1 MVTVV
6 ITGAG
11 RGIGL
16 ELARVYADRGDTV
29 IGTVRAPD
37 KAGELRKLGAS
48 VTVLPLDVTDEA
60 SHAALAR
67 ALAGRPIDI
76 LIANA
81 GVLDARGGLDDPANS
96 TAMWTAMWT
105 AMLATNVMGVFFTAR
120 ALASNVATA
129 KGRIA
134 IISSRMGSSERAGG
148 NTYAY
153 RASKAAASNLAANL
167 AVELKPKGVAVG
179 SYHPGWVKTAMGGSG
194 ADIEPA
200 TSARGLVARID
211 TLSVATTG
219 AFEAYDGARIAY

>member
-96 TAMWTAMWT
+96 TAMWTAM
-105 AMLATNVMGVFFTAR
+105 LATNVMGVFFTAR

-153 RASKAAASNLAANL
+153 RASKAAASNIAANL
-167 AVELKPKGVAVG
+167 AVELRPKGVAVG
-179 SYHPGWVKTAMGGSG
+179 AYHPGWVRTAMGGSG

-219 AFEAYDGARIAY
+219 VFEAYDGARIAY

>member
-67 ALAGRPIDI
+67 ALAGRPIVI

-96 TAMWTAMWT
+96 TAMWT

-211 TLSVATTG
+211 ALTLATSGT
-219 AFEAYDGARIAY
+219 FETYDGARIAY

>member
-1 MVTVV
+1 MATVV

-67 ALAGRPIDI
+67 ALAGRPIVI

-96 TAMWTAMWT
+96 TAMWT

-211 TLSVATTG
+211 ALTLATSGT
-219 AFEAYDGARIAY
+219 FETYDGARIAY

>member
-1 MVTVV
+1 MVTVL

-16 ELARVYADRGDTV
+16 ALARVYAARGDTV
-29 IGTVRAPD
+29 FGTARVPD
-37 KAGELRKLGAS
+37 TASDLKALS
-48 VTVLPLDVTDEA
+48 VNVHPLDVTDEA
-60 SHAALAR
+60 SQAALSK

-81 GVLDARGGLDDPANS
+81 GVLSARGGIEDAAN
-96 TAMWTAMWT
+96 TADMWAS
-105 AMLATNVMGVFFTAR
+105 LFATNVAGVFFTAR
-120 ALASNVATA
+120 ALAPNVIAA

-167 AVELKPKGVAVG
+167 AVELKPKGVAVA
-179 SYHPGWVKTAMGGSG
+179 SYHPGWVKTDMGGSG
-194 ADIEPA
+194 ADIDVVA
-200 TSARGLVARID
+200 SARGLVTRID
-211 TLSVATTG
+211 ALSLATSG
-219 AFEAYDGARIAY
+219 AFDSYDGTRIAY